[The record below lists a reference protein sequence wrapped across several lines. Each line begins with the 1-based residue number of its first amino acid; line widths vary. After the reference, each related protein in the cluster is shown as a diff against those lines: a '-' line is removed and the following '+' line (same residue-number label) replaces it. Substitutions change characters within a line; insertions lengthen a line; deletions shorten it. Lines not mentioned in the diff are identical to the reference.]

1 MKKVLRQFSVH
12 QTSKV
17 LAIMTFFVGFLFVP
31 IGAAML
37 YFGTAAQ
44 TRGMGLAYVLLPF
57 IYGIFCYPFFAL
69 YFWLYN
75 IVARVVGG
83 IEVSVE
89 TKNGDA

>member
-1 MKKVLRQFSVH
+1 MKKVLKQFSVH

-17 LAIMTFFVGFLFVP
+17 FAIMSFFVGFLFVP
-31 IGAAML
+31 IGAAMM
-37 YFGTAAQ
+37 YFGTAGE

-57 IYGIFCYPFFAL
+57 IYGIVGYPFFAL

-75 IVARVVGG
+75 VVARVVGG

-89 TKNGDA
+89 TKDGDA